1 MNPLT
6 VPLFNSSTK
15 LNTNLKN
22 KKDREMLSR
31 IEQNSVQ
38 QFSALNAFKSNK
50 NILPKQE
57 EAEQVEV
64 SRGTET
70 SSAKTLLDRIDV
82 NDVRE
87 CAKSVGE
94 FNISDD
100 DIKYGLLY
108 GRSVIAEF
116 LC

>member
-1 MNPLT
+1 
-6 VPLFNSSTK
+6 
-15 LNTNLKN
+15 
-22 KKDREMLSR
+22 MLPR
-31 IEQNSVQ
+31 IESNSVQ
-38 QFSALNAFKSNK
+38 HFSALSAFKSNK
-50 NILPKQE
+50 NLAPQKE
-57 EAEQVEV
+57 ENSEIEV

-70 SSAKTLLDRIDV
+70 ASAKSLLDRIDV

-87 CAKSVGE
+87 CAKTVGE

>member
-1 MNPLT
+1 MINT
-6 VPLFNSSTK
+6 VNQT
-15 LNTNLKN
+15 
-22 KKDREMLSR
+22 
-31 IEQNSVQ
+31 NSVQ
-38 QFSALNAFKSNK
+38 QFSALNAFKSNQTLK
-50 NILPKQE
+50 KTEEEPK
-57 EAEQVEV
+57 EV
-64 SRGTET
+64 SQGINTKE
-70 SSAKTLLDRIDV
+70 SKSLLSRVDV
-82 NDVRE
+82 NELRE

>member
-1 MNPLT
+1 
-6 VPLFNSSTK
+6 
-15 LNTNLKN
+15 
-22 KKDREMLSR
+22 MLPR
-31 IEQNSVQ
+31 IEANSVQ
-38 QFSALNAFKSNK
+38 QFSALSAFKSNQ
-50 NILPKQE
+50 NLPKKE
-57 EAEQVEV
+57 DSEQINV

-70 SSAKTLLDRIDV
+70 ASAKNLLDRIDV
-82 NDVRE
+82 NEVRE
-87 CAKSVGE
+87 CAKTVGE

>member
-1 MNPLT
+1 
-6 VPLFNSSTK
+6 
-15 LNTNLKN
+15 
-22 KKDREMLSR
+22 MLPR
-31 IEQNSVQ
+31 IEANSVQ
-38 QFSALNAFKSNK
+38 QFSALSAFKSNQ
-50 NILPKQE
+50 NLPKKE
-57 EAEQVEV
+57 DSEQIDV

-70 SSAKTLLDRIDV
+70 TSAKNLLDRIDV
-82 NDVRE
+82 NEVRE
-87 CAKSVGE
+87 CAKTVGE

>member
-1 MNPLT
+1 
-6 VPLFNSSTK
+6 
-15 LNTNLKN
+15 
-22 KKDREMLSR
+22 MLSG
-31 IEQNSVQ
+31 IETNSIQ
-38 QFSALNAFKSNK
+38 QFSALNAFKSART
-50 NILPKQE
+50 LPKKE
-57 EAEQVEV
+57 EESAKPEV
-64 SRGTET
+64 SQGTET
-70 SSAKTLLDRIDV
+70 TTAKSLLDRIDV

-87 CAKSVGE
+87 CAKTVGE